1 MPIDPP
7 VVTAIRRRA
16 CPAWCSKP
24 GHRYTATRRT
34 PWDLSR
40 THSVA
45 FELNGRR
52 PMVDLDSYDEY
63 VVGVL
68 RGSDAP
74 DEDYVGTPSVS
85 CDQRF
90 RLDGGGAANARRLA
104 ARVQVFADQLRAAAD
119 RLDEITRG
127 QA

>member
-1 MPIDPP
+1 MPADTPA
-7 VVTAIRRRA
+7 VAAIRRRP
-16 CPAWCSKP
+16 CPFWCSKS
-24 GHRYTATRRT
+24 GHPYTAERRS

-40 THSVA
+40 THSIA

-52 PMVDLDSYDEY
+52 PMVDLDSFDEY
-63 VVGVL
+63 VVNAL

-74 DEDYVGTPSVS
+74 DEDYVGSPSIS
-85 CDQRF
+85 ADQRF
-90 RLDGGGAANARRLA
+90 RLHGGTAADARRLA

-119 RLDEITRG
+119 RLDEVTRG